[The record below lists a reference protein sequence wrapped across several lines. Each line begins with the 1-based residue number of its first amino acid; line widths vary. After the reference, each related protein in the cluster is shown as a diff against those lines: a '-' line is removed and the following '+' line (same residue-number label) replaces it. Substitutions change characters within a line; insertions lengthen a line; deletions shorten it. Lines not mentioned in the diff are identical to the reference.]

1 MSDGKGKGGGGGSGG
16 GAGESGQKPRRLGR
30 GIGSLINLGPAVRV
44 ELPPQPETHVVAHD
58 TKTPAAV
65 AASKATGPAAPTGER
80 AARGGDGSGAVG
92 SRPAPASVAS
102 TGPAASGGDA
112 AGPNPGGFVMVD
124 VSRVMGNSYQP
135 RRVVHDGTLN
145 ALADSIKRT
154 GLMQPIIVRP
164 IPRELGETRYD
175 WELVAGE
182 RRLRAAEIA
191 GVLRLPAL
199 VRELSD
205 EEAAEWALIEN
216 VQREDLN
223 PIDRA
228 VAFQRLNSD
237 FGLTHG
243 QIAERVGLE
252 RSSVANLVRLTELE
266 EPIQDLVAAG
276 TLTMGHARAL
286 LGWPPGPRRT
296 AMAER
301 VAAEGWSVRR
311 LEQAFHQAMTAGPR
325 SIAPVA
331 PRAAPVVEIE
341 KRLADYLGTKVEVR
355 VDKSGKRGTVV
366 IRFYDVDHFDGLLS
380 KMGMKD

>member
-1 MSDGKGKGGGGGSGG
+1 MSESKEAGG
-16 GAGESGQKPRRLGR
+16 KPRRLGR

-44 ELPPQPETHVVAHD
+44 ELPPHPVAQHVAH
-58 TKTPAAV
+58 
-65 AASKATGPAAPTGER
+65 ATIAP
-80 AARGGDGSGAVG
+80 
-92 SRPAPASVAS
+92 PAPAA
-102 TGPAASGGDA
+102 GPAPVAAGRSATTPAGGDA
-112 AGPNPGGFVMVD
+112 PGFVMVE
-124 VSRVMGNSYQP
+124 VARVMGNSYQP

-164 IPRELGETRYD
+164 LPPEPRDSRYD

-199 VRELSD
+199 VRRLSD
-205 EEAAEWALIEN
+205 EESAEWALVEN

-228 VAFQRLNSD
+228 AAFQRLATD
-237 FGLTHG
+237 FNLTHA

-252 RSSVANLVRLTELE
+252 RSTIANLVRLVELE
-266 EPIQDLVAAG
+266 DSVQDLVAQG
-276 TLTMGHARAL
+276 SLTMGHARAL
-286 LGWPPGPRRT
+286 LGWPPGPRRI
-296 AMAER
+296 ALAER

-311 LEQAFHQAMTAGPR
+311 LEQAFHQLMAGSP

-331 PRAAPVVEIE
+331 ARPAPVVEIE
-341 KRLADYLGTKVEVR
+341 KRLAEHLGTKVEVR

>member
-1 MSDGKGKGGGGGSGG
+1 MSESREAGG
-16 GAGESGQKPRRLGR
+16 KPRRLGR

-44 ELPPQPETHVVAHD
+44 EMPQQHHEQHVALATTPHPPALS
-58 TKTPAAV
+58 PAEDPRRPHHAP
-65 AASKATGPAAPTGER
+65 SPPGPAEAP
-80 AARGGDGSGAVG
+80 
-92 SRPAPASVAS
+92 
-102 TGPAASGGDA
+102 
-112 AGPNPGGFVMVD
+112 GFVMVD
-124 VSRVMGNSYQP
+124 VARVMGNSYQP

-164 IPRELGETRYD
+164 LPMETRDSRYD

-191 GVLRLPAL
+191 GVMRLPAL
-199 VRELSD
+199 VRSLTD
-205 EEAAEWALIEN
+205 EESAEWALVEN

-228 VAFQRLNSD
+228 AAFHRLATD
-237 FGLTHG
+237 FKLTHA

-252 RSSVANLVRLTELE
+252 RSTIANLVRLVELE
-266 EPIQDLVAAG
+266 EPIQDLVAQG
-276 TLTMGHARAL
+276 SLTMGHARAL
-286 LGWPPGPRRT
+286 LGWPPGPRRI
-296 AMAER
+296 ALAER

-311 LEQAFHQAMTAGPR
+311 LEQAFHQLMAGSQPIVPAAPR
-325 SIAPVA
+325 PAPVL
-331 PRAAPVVEIE
+331 EIE
-341 KRLADYLGTKVEVR
+341 KRLADHLGTKVEVR
-355 VDKSGKRGTVV
+355 VDKSGKRGSVI